1 MENEVDLTLLTLN
14 TKKHFK
20 PDEEVPQHFKN
31 ACKYQSIEV
40 DTDTTALGAFF
51 NLFSSSSYFVSR
63 FYNSEVNARL
73 IHLLTNNA
81 FQIIQIEG
89 IFMCVYLDT
98 IKAHSKAKMVVR
110 THNVEHKI
118 WQRHIATEKNPFK
131 KIYLKIQNKRLKK
144 FELNSLNQIHAA
156 VTISADDLNAFKGL
170 HVTCKLFTSITGL
183 NLQNYQLDST
193 LTLNQRSLFYF
204 ASMDWMPN
212 QEAVD
217 WFLQHCWPFIQA
229 KDATINFII
238 AGRNIPSKYST
249 LKDKNIQVIENVL
262 NPIEFYSKHNVLIVP
277 LLSGSGVR
285 IKIIEGMAYGKPI
298 ISTSIGAEGIQAIHS
313 ENIIIAD
320 TAQAFASA
328 VLDLMNDL
336 PKQKQ
341 LSNKA
346 KLFAQQHFENKKITS
361 NLLSFYRQLLQ
372 D

>member
-20 PDEEVPQHFKN
+20 PDAEVPSTFKN
-31 ACKYQSIEV
+31 ACKYQSVEV
-40 DTDTTALGAFF
+40 DTDTTALGAIA

-63 FYNSEVNARL
+63 FYHPEVNARL
-73 IHLLTNNA
+73 IHLLKTNA
-81 FQIIQIEG
+81 FQVIQIEG

-98 IKAHSKAKMVVR
+98 IKAHSKAKIVVR

-131 KIYLKIQNKRLKK
+131 KVYLKIQNKRLKK
-144 FELNSLNQIHAA
+144 FELRSLNQIHAA
-156 VTISADDLNAFKGL
+156 VTISADDLNTFRAL

-183 NLQNYQLDST
+183 NLHNYQLHST
-193 LTLNQRSLFYF
+193 SAVNERSLFYF

-217 WFLQHCWPFIQA
+217 WFLHHCWPFIQA
-229 KDATINFII
+229 KDSTINFII
-238 AGRNIPSKYST
+238 AGRNIPSKYSN
-249 LKDKNIQVIENVL
+249 LKDKNIQIIENVL
-262 NPIEFYSKHNVLIVP
+262 NPIEFYSKYNVLIVP

-320 TAQAFASA
+320 TAHAFATA
-328 VLDLMNDL
+328 VLDLMNDI

-341 LSNKA
+341 LSNNA
-346 KLFAQQHFENKKITS
+346 KRFAQQHFENKKITLK
-361 NLLSFYRQLLQ
+361 LLSFYKQLLK